1 MQLKFCPQCGGME
14 ISPAQAG
21 DKCRRCNYLGPMD
34 HGSMD
39 RINEVRKRYRGGAAP
54 AMGLPSA
61 NTSPSTSASAASAGG
76 LSGLL
81 PSNSGAPSTPK
92 LVPSNAGAQQLAE
105 RLKALKG
112 KSTGDV
118 EFL

>member
-39 RINEVRKRYRGGAAP
+39 RINEVRKRYRGGGAP

-61 NTSPSTSASAASAGG
+61 NPNPNTPSGG
-76 LSGLL
+76 LSGML
-81 PSNSGAPSTPK
+81 PSGSGAPASPK

>member
-1 MQLKFCPQCGGME
+1 ME
-14 ISPAQAG
+14 ISPAQNG

-39 RINEVRKRYRGGAAP
+39 RINEVRKRFRGGGAP
-54 AMGLPSA
+54 AMGLPSS
-61 NTSPSTSASAASAGG
+61 NSSPSAGTG
-76 LSGLL
+76 LSGMA
-81 PSNSGAPSTPK
+81 SAVKGSAAPTVGTP
-92 LVPSNAGAQQLAE
+92 LNAGAQQLGE

>member
-1 MQLKFCPQCGGME
+1 ME
-14 ISPAQAG
+14 LQMAQAG
-21 DKCRRCNYLGPMD
+21 ETCKRCRYHGPMD

-39 RINEVRKRYRGGAAP
+39 RINEVRKRFSRGGTQAP
-54 AMGLPSA
+54 GLPSA
-61 NTSPSTSASAASAGG
+61 NAGANPNSNVASPARAGAPSVGGG
-76 LSGLL
+76 LSSMSASIKFD
-81 PSNSGAPSTPK
+81 PVTPK
-92 LVPSNAGAQQLAE
+92 PIPSDSGNKMLAE